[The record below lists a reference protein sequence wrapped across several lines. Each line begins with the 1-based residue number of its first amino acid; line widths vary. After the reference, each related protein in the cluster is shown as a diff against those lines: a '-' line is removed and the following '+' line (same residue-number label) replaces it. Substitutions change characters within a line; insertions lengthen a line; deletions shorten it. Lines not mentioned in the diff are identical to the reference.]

1 MAVLIRMKQVMR
13 GLVSSRYSPRPL
25 MNLLGD
31 DIYCWGASSGD
42 YNTTAG
48 MVTVK
53 IEIGDSNPFLV
64 FILRVVGGRIHWFAR
79 MPRRNRIVVPGLPHH
94 ITQRGN
100 GRRVIFDSDG
110 DRRVFLALLGRY
122 AAAYGMSIWGYCLM
136 SNHFHLIVVPE
147 RADSAAKALG
157 SLLASYA
164 RYLNV
169 QRESCGHL
177 WQARYYS
184 VPMEP
189 VYCWKAL
196 AYVEHNPVR
205 SAMSETAERYR
216 WSSAAA
222 RLGMCAAP
230 AWLDLGAWREEW
242 TANEWRRLLEDRRA
256 ESVIGKELHE
266 VTLSGYPLGRA
277 LVERLERELGTRLRR
292 GQAGRPRKEKAAPLT
307 LQ

>member
-1 MAVLIRMKQVMR
+1 
-13 GLVSSRYSPRPL
+13 
-25 MNLLGD
+25 
-31 DIYCWGASSGD
+31 
-42 YNTTAG
+42 
-48 MVTVK
+48 
-53 IEIGDSNPFLV
+53 
-64 FILRVVGGRIHWFAR
+64 

-100 GRRVIFDSDG
+100 GRKCVFDSDV
-110 DRRVFLALLGRY
+110 DRRVFLELLGRY
-122 AAAYGMSIWGYCLM
+122 AGAYGMSIWGYCLM

-147 RADSAAKALG
+147 REDSAAKALG
-157 SLLASYA
+157 SLLANYA

-205 SAMSETAERYR
+205 AGMIETAERYR

-222 RLGMCAAP
+222 RLGLCAVP
-230 AWLDLGAWREEW
+230 AWLDLEAWRGEW
-242 TANEWRRLLEDRRA
+242 AADEWRRLLEDRMT
-256 ESVIGKELHE
+256 ENVMGKELRE
-266 VTLSGYPLGRA
+266 VTLSGYPLGRT
-277 LVERLERELGTRLRR
+277 LVERLERESGRILRR
-292 GQAGRPRKEKAAPLT
+292 GKAGRPKKERNALST